1 MSAYNEVKR
10 ESKPVLQTPGIP
22 HLQSHMSAPILT
34 ENPGG
39 ASQTHGISEIS
50 YLNVNYQGPLAW
62 EVQRARANRQNFQN
76 TLQTI
81 MATNAKLKNIFIID
95 DCQFFIN
102 EVMMYLLVDNGTVG
116 FKKLQEQVGKLGQLT
131 SYEFNEFVN
140 CVVTVLVNFGLADAL
155 VQKMLEALNE
165 VQGVFVEIRENCVC
179 FLFGSGKIC
188 GECEN
193 SVYYKERLI
202 KD

>member
-10 ESKPVLQTPGIP
+10 ESKPALQTPGIP
-22 HLQSHMSAPILT
+22 HLQSHMSAPVLT

-131 SYEFNEFVN
+131 SRAGAAGCQNHQPRCQKKFLARSAKKID
-140 CVVTVLVNFGLADAL
+140 LV
-155 VQKMLEALNE
+155 KMRLPKFCPESRN
-165 VQGVFVEIRENCVC
+165 
-179 FLFGSGKIC
+179 SG
-188 GECEN
+188 
-193 SVYYKERLI
+193 
-202 KD
+202 